1 MLQVAEGY
9 KEHFDRDHY
18 LILNSMELLSGLY
31 RLQGRCE
38 EAEKLALE
46 VVNSRKASLEPDNSE
61 WLMSIRMLVAV
72 YIRHERWEEAED
84 LELPVLN
91 KLKKIQGEHHSAT
104 LKVMCNLAKIWC
116 AREEQTEAL
125 SLMSKAIRLSET
137 TLGPSHPSTIDRK
150 QTFKKWL
157 FEVNP
162 LLSKEDEC
170 EEDETSRDLH
180 GVGGLTTE
188 AVTRASQEFTEST
201 QNVDSFAVT
210 VATVVHDKFFPEAEK
225 GRKKRPD
232 LSSKIAWYEREIAGT
247 ECRGEERFKQ
257 IAQLSRDLLLEYA
270 WNSNIECGKSEL
282 EIRFFFFDQHLSFWN
297 FDTSKRLCSKI
308 LIRLLYLRSISS
320 IDEKV
325 PSLASLP
332 KHKPYLLMIEWTW
345 RCRGAKPHPSM
356 THGTVLIRP
365 HLQGPRGYW
374 LLLIEVSRA
383 ELLVRIFRVHGD
395 IGYYL

>member
-1 MLQVAEGY
+1 
-9 KEHFDRDHY
+9 
-18 LILNSMELLSGLY
+18 
-31 RLQGRCE
+31 
-38 EAEKLALE
+38 
-46 VVNSRKASLEPDNSE
+46 
-61 WLMSIRMLVAV
+61 MSIRMLVAV

-270 WNSNIECGKSEL
+270 
-282 EIRFFFFDQHLSFWN
+282 
-297 FDTSKRLCSKI
+297 
-308 LIRLLYLRSISS
+308 
-320 IDEKV
+320 
-325 PSLASLP
+325 
-332 KHKPYLLMIEWTW
+332 
-345 RCRGAKPHPSM
+345 
-356 THGTVLIRP
+356 
-365 HLQGPRGYW
+365 
-374 LLLIEVSRA
+374 
-383 ELLVRIFRVHGD
+383 
-395 IGYYL
+395 